1 MGKARAGEWSLCSG
15 AAAYWTKVHLG
26 SGWSRTR
33 FEWDAEIINDKPYE
47 LIAWRTVGSRVDHA
61 GSVHFDARPEGGT
74 MLRVS
79 LQYA

>member
-1 MGKARAGEWSLCSG
+1 MGA
-15 AAAYWTKVHLG
+15 
-26 SGWSRTR
+26 R

-79 LQYA
+79 LQYADRGPSSMRPFR